1 MSRAFFRKKQK
12 IRKDFSLP
20 LFRGV
25 DLALLPVI
33 YSYHRRP
40 SPADA
45 GERSRLLAL
54 VELGGV
60 TVELLRY
67 PYPVN
72 MGWGSIP
79 HFALY
84 VSDVDEAAKRIR
96 AAGVDS
102 FTAPEKN
109 VDPRLFGG
117 LENWFFTGPSGEIIE
132 LLKMYE

>member
-1 MSRAFFRKKQK
+1 MEDIYRGLGHIAVCTEDMEESIAFYEK
-12 IRKDFSLP
+12 IGGRVLKRDWLEKP
-20 LFRGV
+20 EGML
-25 DLALLPVI
+25 D
-33 YSYHRRP
+33 
-40 SPADA
+40 
-45 GERSRLLAL
+45 LAL

>member
-1 MSRAFFRKKQK
+1 MEDIYQGLGHIAVCTENMEESIAFYEKLGGR
-12 IRKDFSLP
+12 
-20 LFRGV
+20 
-25 DLALLPVI
+25 LLKRDYLEKPEGML
-33 YSYHRRP
+33 
-40 SPADA
+40 D
-45 GERSRLLAL
+45 LAL

-67 PYPVN
+67 PYPVH

-84 VSDVDEAAKRIR
+84 VSDVDEAARRIR

-109 VDPRLFGG
+109 DDPRLFGG
-117 LENWFFTGPSGEIIE
+117 LENWFFTGPSGELIE
-132 LLKMYE
+132 LLKMKG